1 MGTIVATNFSWAA
14 YAWGGGSSNS
24 DSSLGKFYE
33 NDAYEW
39 FHDSSNLAMK
49 VEGCVWATSDD
60 NEDLGCMQDS
70 SNDGVTY
77 WYQMAMCRRAQVA
90 YSVYASNSGSPSCS
104 SGNFKGTVSSFLLLR
119 VVFSFTC
126 EHRLLSPPALLT
138 HNISLTHYNIVRDTR
153 WSLGIYLHH
162 GNLQ

>member
-1 MGTIVATNFSWAA
+1 MVGRRICLVGTIIFTKLSWAA
-14 YAWGGGSSNS
+14 YAWGGGGGYSG

-39 FHDSSNLAMK
+39 FYGSTNIAMK

-60 NEDLGCMQDS
+60 NENLGCMQDS

-104 SGNFKGTVSSFLLLR
+104 SGNFKGTVSSTTCFGLYLVITQCHHVLAHEI
-119 VVFSFTC
+119 FS
-126 EHRLLSPPALLT
+126 LSL
-138 HNISLTHYNIVRDTR
+138 VRDTR
-153 WSLGIYLHH
+153 WSL
-162 GNLQ
+162 

>member
-1 MGTIVATNFSWAA
+1 MVGRRICLVGTIVFTKLSWAA
-14 YAWGGGSSNS
+14 YAWGGGGGYSG

-39 FHDSSNLAMK
+39 FYGSTNIAMK

-60 NEDLGCMQDS
+60 NENLGCMQDS

-104 SGNFKGTVSSFLLLR
+104 SGNFKGTVSSTTCFGLYLVITQCHHVLAHEI
-119 VVFSFTC
+119 FS
-126 EHRLLSPPALLT
+126 LSL
-138 HNISLTHYNIVRDTR
+138 VRDTR
-153 WSLGIYLHH
+153 WSL
-162 GNLQ
+162 